1 MQPSQ
6 PTEKELLKTILVPLL
21 EDFQYWFSRSHSLLE
36 SEKMPFLSENEQN
49 QLLARLKQAQKE
61 VETAKILFHATDGQ
75 AGVDTKV
82 LLPWHQLVAQCWD
95 IARKWRESQ
104 PKNN

>member
-21 EDFQYWFSRSHSLLE
+21 EDFKYWFSRSHSLLE

-49 QLLARLKQAQKE
+49 QLLAKLKQAQEE
-61 VETAKILFHATDGQ
+61 VETAKMLFHATNGQ
-75 AGVDTKV
+75 GGVDTKV
-82 LLPWHQLVAQCWD
+82 LLLWHQLVAQCWD
-95 IARKWRESQ
+95 VARKWRESKQ
-104 PKNN
+104 NNN

>member
-21 EDFQYWFSRSHSLLE
+21 EDFKYWFSRSHSLLE
-36 SEKMPFLSENEQN
+36 SERMPFMSENEQN
-49 QLLARLKQAQKE
+49 QLVARLKQAQGE
-61 VETAKILFHATDGQ
+61 VETAKMLFNVTDGQ

-82 LLPWHQLVAQCWD
+82 LLLWHQLVAQCWD
-95 IARKWRESQ
+95 VARKWRESKE
-104 PKNN
+104 KNN

>member
-6 PTEKELLKTILVPLL
+6 PTEKELLRKILLPLL
-21 EDFQYWFSRSHSLLE
+21 EDFKHWFSRSQSLLE

-49 QLLARLKQAQKE
+49 QLLARLKQAQGE
-61 VETAKILFHATDGQ
+61 VETTRMLFNATDGQ
-75 AGVDTKV
+75 VGVDTKV

-95 IARKWRESQ
+95 VARKWREFKQ
-104 PKNN
+104 Q